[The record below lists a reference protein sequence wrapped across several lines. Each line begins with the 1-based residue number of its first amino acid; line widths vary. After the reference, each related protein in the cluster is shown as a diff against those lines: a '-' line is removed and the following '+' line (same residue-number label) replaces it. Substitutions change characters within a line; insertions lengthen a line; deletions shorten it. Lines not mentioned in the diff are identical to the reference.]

1 MNADVMRKIDRFVG
15 IPLCFLL
22 TRVRRIVRLFRP
34 EVIPR
39 TPPQNILFIEM
50 AEIGAFVVAYPAME
64 YARRKYPD
72 AQIYFLTFSRG
83 PEIIR
88 LMGAVPEDNIIVIRP
103 DGPFTFIRDTIRA
116 ILRLR
121 QLGIDATVN
130 LEVFARYSTIVA
142 FFSGASRRAGF
153 YPFHD
158 KGGYVGDLVTHKVLY
173 SPHVHAVASY
183 LSLVES
189 LSETPDGEP
198 LTKKD
203 LSREDLS
210 LPRIETSPLNQ
221 KNIQQKL
228 KDLYP
233 ALSDD
238 NQLVLLNPNAG
249 DMVAARRWP
258 DEHFV
263 KLGKM
268 LLENPD
274 ILIVLTGSPD
284 ERPRTERL
292 AAQMNSERVLN
303 MAGRTTLWELIDLY
317 NQARLLVTND
327 SGPAHFASLTDIP
340 VLVLFGPETPRIF
353 GPLGKN
359 AEAVY
364 LGFACSPC
372 VSAYNQKKSPCRD
385 NRCLQEISPNE
396 IYQRAGKYL
405 DLNYST
411 ANHEVSS

>member
-268 LLENPD
+268 LLEKPRYPD
-274 ILIVLTGSPD
+274 CAH
-284 ERPRTERL
+284 RL
-292 AAQMNSERVLN
+292 
-303 MAGRTTLWELIDLY
+303 AGRTSPDRTSGRANEFRTRVKHGRPDYALGIDRFV
-317 NQARLLVTND
+317 Q
-327 SGPAHFASLTDIP
+327 SGPAAGDQRQRTGSFCLTHRHTGP
-340 VLVLFGPETPRIF
+340 GSFRAGNAANFRAFGKKCRSRIF
-353 GPLGKN
+353 GVCVF
-359 AEAVY
+359 AV
-364 LGFACSPC
+364 C
-372 VSAYNQKKSPCRD
+372 VR
-385 NRCLQEISPNE
+385 
-396 IYQRAGKYL
+396 
-405 DLNYST
+405 
-411 ANHEVSS
+411 V